1 MPLIIGGSVIFTH
14 AGDDMT
20 DVYNAFHP
28 PSANDV
34 LAKFEIGELDESVI
48 PTGLYANKLVPQKQK
63 DFESFYINFDHYSST
78 NSFSSLIVVSFHSCH
93 PIE

>member
-1 MPLIIGGSVIFTH
+1 
-14 AGDDMT
+14 MT

-63 DFESFYINFDHYSST
+63 DFEMHQLQIYNLFLQHTLYLLKSRTFLYTYH
-78 NSFSSLIVVSFHSCH
+78 LH
-93 PIE
+93 